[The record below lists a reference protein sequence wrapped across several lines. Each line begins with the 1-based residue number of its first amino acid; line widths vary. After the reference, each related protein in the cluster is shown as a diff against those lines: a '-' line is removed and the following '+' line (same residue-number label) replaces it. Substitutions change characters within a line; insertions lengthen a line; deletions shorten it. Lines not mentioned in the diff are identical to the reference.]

1 MNRYWNDF
9 LANLN
14 IPLYLLEIKQVL
26 IYCFS
31 GLFPVRKKFKFYL
44 LKHDLFS
51 KDNNEFHT
59 FEIYAHKSNT

>member
-1 MNRYWNDF
+1 MNRYWYAF
-9 LANLN
+9 LAILN
-14 IPLYLLEIKQVL
+14 IPLYPLVIKQVL

-31 GLFPVRKKFKFYL
+31 GLFPVRERFKFYL
-44 LKHDLFS
+44 LKYYLFS